1 MNKKQIFDKLDVHY
15 KHACELYGQG
25 NVFGTFLVGSQNY
38 QLHTNESDVDS
49 KTIIIPSLNGIAKLE
64 KPIST
69 AIECEDGS
77 SMEIKDIREFFKN
90 IFKQNINFVETLFTD
105 YHFITGN
112 PLFNKFYLEVFVE
125 YADRIA
131 RYDVQRSLKSTLGL
145 AYRKLNFL
153 MKPTE
158 KTEKEIEKYGY
169 RSKELYHIFRLSSF
183 VKKYIKKLP
192 YPECI
197 VPDEKERIIR
207 IKQEHRFP
215 KEKVKNVAESF
226 VDMIQFDVNKF
237 TDENENVVDV
247 EIYEKT
253 YNAVEDMLKGFF
265 NVHYN
270 MKLFKG

>member
-1 MNKKQIFDKLDVHY
+1 MNKQQIFDKLDVHY
-15 KHACELYGQG
+15 KHACALYGQD

-38 QLHTNESDVDS
+38 QLHTDKSDVDS
-49 KTIIIPSLNGIAKLE
+49 KTIIIPSLNSIAKMN

-131 RYDVQRSLKSTLGL
+131 RYDIQRSLKSTLGL

-158 KTEKEIEKYGY
+158 KTEKEIKKYGY

-183 VKKYIKKLP
+183 VKKYIGGLP

-207 IKQEHRFP
+207 MKQEHPFP
-215 KEKVKNVAESF
+215 VEKVHKVAESF
-226 VDMIQFDVNKF
+226 VEMMQFDVDEFIEKNK
-237 TDENENVVDV
+237 NLIDV
-247 EIYEKT
+247 EIYEKS
-253 YNAVEDMLKGFF
+253 YDAIEELFGGFW
-265 NVHYN
+265 NYER
-270 MKLFKG
+270 